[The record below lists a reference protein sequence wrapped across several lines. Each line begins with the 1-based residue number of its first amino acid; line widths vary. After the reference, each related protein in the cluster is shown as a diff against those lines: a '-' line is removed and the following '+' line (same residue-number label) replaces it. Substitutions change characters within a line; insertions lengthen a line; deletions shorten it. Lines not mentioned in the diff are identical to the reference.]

1 MTARAPAPSS
11 SPRQRFARRRA
22 RAATSAAT
30 VLVALAGPAILLGAP
45 GDLGAIRWSGVGLG
59 WWVAFG
65 ALVLQVV
72 ALAIGAARDR

>member
-1 MTARAPAPSS
+1 MTARAPVPRS

-30 VLVALAGPAILLGAP
+30 VLVTLAGPAILLGAP
-45 GDLGAIRWSGVGLG
+45 GDLAAIRWGGVGLG

-72 ALAIGAARDR
+72 TLGIGAARGR